1 MPSHRGDQKRLEKK
15 KKKRQLAQKQ
25 RAASASTRNDVP
37 TGDLAGIAGESVPA
51 FLEYI
56 KPLVHEGATED
67 EVRYAIN
74 VGAQLSAIALLPEA
88 ERAEHVATL
97 MKTVGVGGAE
107 AQAEFRDLA
116 QSMID
121 RHHSMFPNA
130 HPGKPL
136 LLEGGGEEED
146 EESAEEDGA

>member
-25 RAASASTRNDVP
+25 RAATASARSDVP

-51 FLEYI
+51 FLKFIE
-56 KPLVHEGATED
+56 PLMHDGATED

-88 ERAEHVATL
+88 EREEHIATL
-97 MKTVGVGGAE
+97 MKTVGVGGPD
-107 AQAEFRDLA
+107 AQAEFRALA
-116 QSMID
+116 QTMIE
-121 RHHSMFPNA
+121 RHHTMFPNA

-136 LLEGGGEEED
+136 LLEGEGDDEGD
-146 EESAEEDGA
+146 EESEGNE